1 MAQDKVLQA
10 VIKLKDEISKPLQ
23 AVNKG
28 LKGVKNSSDSVG
40 KSLKENEANL
50 KKYESSLEKAEREL
64 SSLKNQMQYTSNKAY
79 ALEKAIREG
88 KDETGQLANELKK
101 TKNTL
106 SDLKNEANNT
116 KHKIDNYKAS
126 INSTKDKVQ
135 ELKDKQNALSKSLKE
150 TKEKVKE
157 VSDSVTDMGKKLTG
171 VGVAITGSLTALTGT
186 YVAHSSEIVK
196 VSKMAGIS
204 TKEYQM
210 WDKILKSTGYSM
222 EQANGDFAAMAERM
236 AVTQQELTGL
246 IDSESDLTQIVKELG
261 LSVTDSNGN
270 LKNTGQFMNE
280 LMIATS
286 KLENKT
292 HQQAVMTAL
301 LSTTGEELLPHL
313 ENWEQ
318 KMKEMEKGNYVTDS
332 QLKKVIEFKQKWN
345 DLKLQFEGTRNAI
358 GQALMP
364 ILQELM
370 EKVSP
375 VVEKLTNWINENPKL
390 VEGILI
396 VGGVI
401 AGLGAIVTTLGIA
414 LSGLAGI
421 ITLVNIAFA
430 PTNLLIMGIV
440 VAIGGIIGMVVLMK
454 KAWDENW
461 NGVRD
466 KAKEVCDKVLNW
478 WTNLKDAILNNP
490 IVATVRQVFSG
501 GNNSNSKSNKGQKS
515 AWGTKRVVG
524 NDVPYRL
531 HDGEKILTRTQA
543 DAYEKGIGLGG
554 GISINIENMSIR
566 EEADI
571 NKVAKELVARLNRSR
586 LAFAGGVG

>member
-28 LKGVKNSSDSVG
+28 LKGVKNGSDSVG

-50 KKYESSLEKAEREL
+50 KKYESSLKKAEREL

-157 VSDSVTDMGKKLTG
+157 VSDSVTDMGKKMMG

-210 WDKILKSTGYSM
+210 WDRILKSTGYSM
-222 EQANGDFAAMAERM
+222 EQANGDFAQMAERM

-332 QLKKVIEFKQKWN
+332 QLKKVAEFKQKWN

-364 ILQELM
+364 ILEQLM

-440 VAIGGIIGMVVLMK
+440 VAIGAIIGMTVLMK

-466 KAKEVCDKVLNW
+466 KTKEVCDNIKNW

-501 GNNSNSKSNKGQKS
+501 GNDSNSKNNKGQKS

-571 NKVAKELVARLNRSR
+571 NKIAKELVARLNRSR
-586 LAFAGGVG
+586 LAFGGAY

>member
-186 YVAHSSEIVK
+186 YVEHSSEIVK

-210 WDKILKSTGYSM
+210 WDRILKSTGYSM
-222 EQANGDFAAMAERM
+222 EQANGDFAQMAERM

-421 ITLVNIAFA
+421 IALVNIAFA

-440 VAIGGIIGMVVLMK
+440 VAIGGIIGMTILMK

-501 GNNSNSKSNKGQKS
+501 GNDSNSKNNKGQKS

>member
-28 LKGVKNSSDSVG
+28 LKGVKNGSDSVG
-40 KSLKENEANL
+40 KSLKENEANF

-88 KDETGQLANELKK
+88 KDETGELANKLKQA
-101 TKNTL
+101 KNTL

-186 YVAHSSEIVK
+186 YVEHSSEIVK

-210 WDKILKSTGYSM
+210 WDRILKSTGYSM

-370 EKVSP
+370 DKVSP

-501 GNNSNSKSNKGQKS
+501 GNDSNSKSNKGQKS

>member
-28 LKGVKNSSDSVG
+28 LKGVKNGSDSVG

-88 KDETGQLANELKK
+88 KDETGELANKLKQV
-101 TKNTL
+101 KNTL

-116 KHKIDNYKAS
+116 KHKIDNYKSS
-126 INSTKDKVQ
+126 IKSAKDKVE
-135 ELKDKQNALSKSLKE
+135 ELRNKQNALSKSLKE
-150 TKEKVKE
+150 TKEKIKD
-157 VSDSVTDMGKKLTG
+157 VSDSVTDMGKKMMG
-171 VGVAITGSLTALTGT
+171 VGVAITGSLTALTGS
-186 YVAHSSEIVK
+186 YVEHSSEIVK

-222 EQANGDFAAMAERM
+222 EAANGDFAAMAERM

-396 VGGVI
+396 VGGVV

-501 GNNSNSKSNKGQKS
+501 GNDPNSKNNKGQKS

>member
-28 LKGVKNSSDSVG
+28 LKGVKNGSDSVG

-50 KKYESSLEKAEREL
+50 KKYESSLKKAEREL

-157 VSDSVTDMGKKLTG
+157 VSDSVTDMGKKMMG
-171 VGVAITGSLTALTGT
+171 VGVAITGSLTTLTGT
-186 YVAHSSEIVK
+186 YVAHGAEINK
-196 VSKMAGIS
+196 VSKMAGMTI
-204 TKEYQM
+204 KEYQI
-210 WDKILKSTGYSM
+210 WDRMLKSTGYSM
-222 EQANGDFAAMAERM
+222 EAANGDFAAMAEKM
-236 AVTQQELTGL
+236 YVTQQELLGML
-246 IDSESDLTQIVKELG
+246 DSESDLTLAVKKLG
-261 LSVTDSNGN
+261 LSVTDSNGR
-270 LKNTGQFMNE
+270 LKETGTFMNE
-280 LMIATS
+280 IITATS
-286 KLENKT
+286 KLTNKT
-292 HQQAVMTAL
+292 EQQTIMTAL

-313 ENWEQ
+313 DNWSK
-318 KMKEMEKGNYVTDS
+318 KMEEASKKEYLTKSHLDR
-332 QLKKVIEFKQKWN
+332 IEEFRSKWYG
-345 DLKLQFEGTRNAI
+345 LKLQFEDARNAI

-421 ITLVNIAFA
+421 IALVNIAFA

-440 VAIGGIIGMVVLMK
+440 VAIGGIIGMTILMK

-501 GNNSNSKSNKGQKS
+501 GNDSNSKNNKGQKS

-586 LAFAGGVG
+586 LAFGGAY

>member
-28 LKGVKNSSDSVG
+28 LKGVKNGSDSVG

-50 KKYESSLEKAEREL
+50 KKYESSLKKAEREL

-157 VSDSVTDMGKKLTG
+157 VSDSVTDMGKKMMG
-171 VGVAITGSLTALTGT
+171 VGVAITGSLTALTGS
-186 YVAHSSEIVK
+186 YVEHSSEIVK

-222 EQANGDFAAMAERM
+222 EAANGDFAAMAERM

-364 ILQELM
+364 ILEQLM

-375 VVEKLTNWINENPKL
+375 VIEKLTNWINENPKL

-440 VAIGGIIGMVVLMK
+440 VAIGGIIGMTILMK

-501 GNNSNSKSNKGQKS
+501 GNDSSSKNNKGQKS

-586 LAFAGGVG
+586 LAFGGAY

>member
-28 LKGVKNSSDSVG
+28 LKGVKNGSDSVG

-50 KKYESSLEKAEREL
+50 KKYESSLKKAEREL

-101 TKNTL
+101 TKNAL

-157 VSDSVTDMGKKLTG
+157 VSDSVTDMGKKMMG
-171 VGVAITGSLTALTGT
+171 VGVAITGSLTALTGS
-186 YVAHSSEIVK
+186 YVEHSSEIVK

-210 WDKILKSTGYSM
+210 WDRILKSTGYSM

-332 QLKKVIEFKQKWN
+332 QLKKVAEFKQKWN

-364 ILQELM
+364 ILEQLM

-421 ITLVNIAFA
+421 IALVNIAFA

-440 VAIGGIIGMVVLMK
+440 VAIGGIIGMTILMK
-454 KAWDENW
+454 KAWYENW

-501 GNNSNSKSNKGQKS
+501 GNDSNSKNNKGQKS

-586 LAFAGGVG
+586 LAFGGAY

>member
-28 LKGVKNSSDSVG
+28 LKGVKNGSDSVG

-50 KKYESSLEKAEREL
+50 KKYESSLKKAEREL

-101 TKNTL
+101 AKNTL

-157 VSDSVTDMGKKLTG
+157 VSDSVTDMGKKMMG
-171 VGVAITGSLTALTGT
+171 VGVAITGSLTALTGS
-186 YVAHSSEIVK
+186 YVEHSSEIVK

-210 WDKILKSTGYSM
+210 WDRILKSTGYSM
-222 EQANGDFAAMAERM
+222 EAANGDFAAMAERM

-332 QLKKVIEFKQKWN
+332 QLKKVAEFKQKWN

-364 ILQELM
+364 ILEQLM

-375 VVEKLTNWINENPKL
+375 GIDKVTKWFNENPKL

-421 ITLVNIAFA
+421 IALVNIAFA

-440 VAIGGIIGMVVLMK
+440 VAIGGIIGMTILMK

-501 GNNSNSKSNKGQKS
+501 GNDSNSKNNKGQKS

-586 LAFAGGVG
+586 LAFGGAY

>member
-28 LKGVKNSSDSVG
+28 LKGVKNGSDSVG

-50 KKYESSLEKAEREL
+50 KKYESSLKKAEREL

-79 ALEKAIREG
+79 VLEKAIREG

-150 TKEKVKE
+150 TKDKVKE

-186 YVAHSSEIVK
+186 YVEHSSEIVK

-222 EQANGDFAAMAERM
+222 EQANGDFAQMAERM

-501 GNNSNSKSNKGQKS
+501 GNDSNSKNNKGQKS

>member
-28 LKGVKNSSDSVG
+28 LKGVKNGSDSVG

-50 KKYESSLEKAEREL
+50 KKYESSLKKAEREL

-157 VSDSVTDMGKKLTG
+157 VSDSVTDMGKKMMG
-171 VGVAITGSLTALTGT
+171 VGVAITGSLTALTGS
-186 YVAHSSEIVK
+186 YVEHSSEIVK

-210 WDKILKSTGYSM
+210 WDRILKSTGYSM
-222 EQANGDFAAMAERM
+222 EAANGDFAAMAERM

-332 QLKKVIEFKQKWN
+332 QLKKVAEFKQKWN

-364 ILQELM
+364 ILEQLM

-375 VVEKLTNWINENPKL
+375 VIDKVTKWINENPKL

-421 ITLVNIAFA
+421 IALVNIAFA

-440 VAIGGIIGMVVLMK
+440 VAIGGIIGMTILMK

-501 GNNSNSKSNKGQKS
+501 GNDSNSKNNKGQKS

-586 LAFAGGVG
+586 LAFGGAY

>member
-28 LKGVKNSSDSVG
+28 LKGVKNGSDSVG

-88 KDETGQLANELKK
+88 KDETGELANKLKQA
-101 TKNTL
+101 KNTL

-126 INSTKDKVQ
+126 IKLTKDKVE
-135 ELKDKQNALSKSLKE
+135 ELKNKQNALSKSLKE

-186 YVAHSSEIVK
+186 YVEHSSEIVK

-210 WDKILKSTGYSM
+210 WDRILKSTGYSM

-390 VEGILI
+390 VEGMLI

-478 WTNLKDAILNNP
+478 WTNLKDTILNNP

-501 GNNSNSKSNKGQKS
+501 GNDSNSKSNKGQKS

>member
-1 MAQDKVLQA
+1 MAQDKILQA

-28 LKGVKNSSDSVG
+28 LKGVKNGSDSVG

-116 KHKIDNYKAS
+116 KHKIDNYKSS
-126 INSTKDKVQ
+126 INSTKDKVE
-135 ELKDKQNALSKSLKE
+135 ELKNKQNALSKSLKE
-150 TKEKVKE
+150 TKDKVKE

-186 YVAHSSEIVK
+186 YVEHSSEIVK

-210 WDKILKSTGYSM
+210 WDRILKSTGYSM
-222 EQANGDFAAMAERM
+222 EQANGDFAQMAERM

-375 VVEKLTNWINENPKL
+375 VVEKVTNWINENPKL

-421 ITLVNIAFA
+421 ITLVNIAFT

>member
-1 MAQDKVLQA
+1 MNDKVLQA

-28 LKGVKNSSDSVG
+28 LKGVKIGSDSVS

-50 KKYESSLEKAEREL
+50 KKYESSLEDAEKKL
-64 SSLKNQMQYTSNKAY
+64 TSLKNQMQYTSDKAY
-79 ALEKAIREG
+79 KLEKAIREG
-88 KDETGQLANELKK
+88 KDKTGQLANELKK

-116 KHKIDNYKAS
+116 KNKIDNYKAS
-126 INSTKDKVQ
+126 IKSTKDKVQ

-150 TKEKVKE
+150 TKEKIKSA
-157 VSDSVTDMGKKLTG
+157 SDAITDMGKKITG
-171 VGVAITGSLTALTGT
+171 VGVAITGSLTALTGS

-210 WDKILKSTGYSM
+210 WDRILKSTGYSM

-246 IDSESDLTQIVKELG
+246 IDSESDLTQIVKALG
-261 LSVTDSNGN
+261 LTVTDSNGK

-318 KMKEMEKGNYVTDS
+318 KMKEMEKGNYITDS
-332 QLKKVIEFKQKWN
+332 QLKKVAEFKQKWN

-364 ILQELM
+364 ILEQLI

-375 VVEKLTNWINENPKL
+375 VIDKVTKWINENPKL

-440 VAIGGIIGMVVLMK
+440 VAIGAIIGMTVLMK

-466 KAKEVCDKVLNW
+466 KTKEVCDNIKNW
-478 WTNLKDAILNNP
+478 WIDLKNAILNNP
-490 IVATVRQVFSG
+490 IVATIRQVFSG
-501 GNNSNSKSNKGQKS
+501 GSSENSSNKGQKS

-531 HDGEKILTRTQA
+531 HDGERVLTRSQA
-543 DAYEKGIGLGG
+543 DEYEKGIGLGG
-554 GISINIENMSIR
+554 GINISIENMTIR

-586 LAFAGGVG
+586 LAFAGGAY

>member
-28 LKGVKNSSDSVG
+28 LKGVKNGSDSVG

-50 KKYESSLEKAEREL
+50 KKYESSLKKAEREL

-157 VSDSVTDMGKKLTG
+157 VSDSVTDMGKKMMG
-171 VGVAITGSLTALTGT
+171 VGVAITGSLTALTGS
-186 YVAHSSEIVK
+186 YVEHSSEIVK

-222 EQANGDFAAMAERM
+222 EAANGDFAAMAERM

-501 GNNSNSKSNKGQKS
+501 GNDSNSKNNKGQKS

>member
-28 LKGVKNSSDSVG
+28 LKGVKNGSDSVG

-50 KKYESSLEKAEREL
+50 KKYESSLKKAEREL

-116 KHKIDNYKAS
+116 KNKIDNYKAS

-157 VSDSVTDMGKKLTG
+157 VSDSVTDMGKKMMG

-186 YVAHSSEIVK
+186 YVEHSSEIVK

-210 WDKILKSTGYSM
+210 WDRILKSTGYSM

-421 ITLVNIAFA
+421 IALVNIAFA

-554 GISINIENMSIR
+554 GISINVENMSIR

>member
-1 MAQDKVLQA
+1 MAQDKTLQA
-10 VIKLKDEISKPLQ
+10 IIKLKDEISKPLQ
-23 AVNKG
+23 AVNKS
-28 LKGVKNSSDSVG
+28 LKGVKNDSDSVS
-40 KSLKENEANL
+40 KSMKQA
-50 KKYESSLEKAEREL
+50 KD
-64 SSLKNQMQYTSNKAY
+64 TFSN
-79 ALEKAIREG
+79 
-88 KDETGQLANELKK
+88 
-101 TKNTL
+101 
-106 SDLKNEANNT
+106 LKNEANNT
-116 KHKIDNYKAS
+116 KSKLDSYKAS
-126 INSTKDKVQ
+126 INSVKNKVQ
-135 ELKDKQNALSKSLKE
+135 ELKDKQNALSESLKE
-150 TKEKVKE
+150 TKEKVKN
-157 VSDSVTDMGKKLTG
+157 VSDAISDMGKKLTVTG
-171 VGVAITGSLTALTGT
+171 TAITGTLTALTGS
-186 YVAHSSEIVK
+186 YVEHSAEIVK

-204 TKEYQM
+204 TKEYQI

-246 IDSESDLTQIVKELG
+246 IDSESDLTQIVKALG
-261 LSVTDSNGN
+261 LTVTDSNGN
-270 LKNTGQFMNE
+270 LKNTGKFMNE

-332 QLKKVIEFKQKWN
+332 QLNKVIEFKQKWN
-345 DLKLQFEGTRNAI
+345 NLKLQFEGTRNAI

-364 ILQELM
+364 ILEQLM
-370 EKVSP
+370 ERVSP
-375 VVEKLTNWINENPKL
+375 VVEKLTKWINENPKL

-401 AGLGAIVTTLGIA
+401 AGLGAIITTLGIA

-440 VAIGGIIGMVVLMK
+440 VAIGAIIGMTVLMK

-466 KAKEVCDKVLNW
+466 KTKEVCDNVKNW
-478 WTNLKDAILNNP
+478 WIDLKNSILNNP

-501 GNNSNSKSNKGQKS
+501 GSSESNSNKGQKS
-515 AWGTKRVVG
+515 AWGTKRVIG

-531 HDGEKILTRTQA
+531 HSGERVLTRTEA
-543 DAYEKGIGLGG
+543 DNYEKGVGLGS
-554 GISINIENMSIR
+554 GISINIESMTIR

-571 NKVAKELVARLNRSR
+571 NKVAKEIVNRINRSR
-586 LAFAGGVG
+586 LAFGGVY

>member
-28 LKGVKNSSDSVG
+28 LKGVKNGSDSVG

-88 KDETGQLANELKK
+88 KDETGELANKLKQA
-101 TKNTL
+101 KNTL

-116 KHKIDNYKAS
+116 KHKIDNYKSS
-126 INSTKDKVQ
+126 IKSAKDKVE
-135 ELKDKQNALSKSLKE
+135 ELRNKQNALSKSLKE
-150 TKEKVKE
+150 TKEKIKE

-210 WDKILKSTGYSM
+210 WDRILKSTGYSM
-222 EQANGDFAAMAERM
+222 EQANGDFAQMAERM

-292 HQQAVMTAL
+292 HQQAIMTAL

-421 ITLVNIAFA
+421 IALVNIAFA

-501 GNNSNSKSNKGQKS
+501 GNDSNSKNNKGQKS

-531 HDGEKILTRTQA
+531 HDGNSFA
-543 DAYEKGIGLGG
+543 VCYG
-554 GISINIENMSIR
+554 N
-566 EEADI
+566 
-571 NKVAKELVARLNRSR
+571 VA
-586 LAFAGGVG
+586 

>member
-28 LKGVKNSSDSVG
+28 LKGVKNGSDSVG

-50 KKYESSLEKAEREL
+50 KKYESSLKKAEREL

-157 VSDSVTDMGKKLTG
+157 VSDSVTDMGKKMMG
-171 VGVAITGSLTALTGT
+171 VGVAITGSLTALTGS
-186 YVAHSSEIVK
+186 YVEHSSEIVK

-210 WDKILKSTGYSM
+210 WDRILKSTGYSM
-222 EQANGDFAAMAERM
+222 EAANGDFAAMAERM

-332 QLKKVIEFKQKWN
+332 QLKKVAEFKQKWN

-364 ILQELM
+364 ILEQLM

-421 ITLVNIAFA
+421 IALVNIAFA

-440 VAIGGIIGMVVLMK
+440 VAIGGIIGMTILMK

-501 GNNSNSKSNKGQKS
+501 GNDSNSKNNKGQKS

-586 LAFAGGVG
+586 LAFGGAY

>member
-28 LKGVKNSSDSVG
+28 LKGVKNGSDSVG

-50 KKYESSLEKAEREL
+50 KKYESSLKKAEREL

-157 VSDSVTDMGKKLTG
+157 VSDSVTDMGKKMMG
-171 VGVAITGSLTALTGT
+171 VGVAITGSLTALTGS
-186 YVAHSSEIVK
+186 YVEHSSEIVK

-210 WDKILKSTGYSM
+210 WDRILKSTGYSM
-222 EQANGDFAAMAERM
+222 EAANGDFAAMAERM

-364 ILQELM
+364 ILEQLM

-375 VVEKLTNWINENPKL
+375 VIDKVTKWINENPKL

-401 AGLGAIVTTLGIA
+401 AGLGAIVATLGIA

-421 ITLVNIAFA
+421 IALVNIAFA

-440 VAIGGIIGMVVLMK
+440 VAIGGIIGMTILMK

-501 GNNSNSKSNKGQKS
+501 GNDSNSKNNKGQKS

-586 LAFAGGVG
+586 LAFGGAY

>member
-28 LKGVKNSSDSVG
+28 LKGVKNGSDSVG

-50 KKYESSLEKAEREL
+50 KKYESSLKKAEREL

-79 ALEKAIREG
+79 ALEKAVREG

-157 VSDSVTDMGKKLTG
+157 VSDSVTDMGKKMMG
-171 VGVAITGSLTALTGT
+171 VGVAITGSLTALTGS
-186 YVAHSSEIVK
+186 YVEHSSEIVK

-210 WDKILKSTGYSM
+210 WDRILKSTGYSM
-222 EQANGDFAAMAERM
+222 EQANGDFAQMAERM

-501 GNNSNSKSNKGQKS
+501 GNDSNSKSNKGQKS

>member
-1 MAQDKVLQA
+1 MSQNKTLQA

-23 AVNKG
+23 AINKG
-28 LKGVKNSSDSVG
+28 LKGVKNGSDSVS

-88 KDETGQLANELKK
+88 KDETGELANRLKQ

-135 ELKDKQNALSKSLKE
+135 ELKDKQDALSKSLKE
-150 TKEKVKE
+150 TKEKVKSA
-157 VSDSVTDMGKKLTG
+157 SDAITDMGKKLMG
-171 VGVAITGSLTALTGT
+171 VGVAITGSLTALTGS
-186 YVAHSSEIVK
+186 YVEHSSEIVK

-210 WDKILKSTGYSM
+210 WDRILKSTGYSM
-222 EQANGDFAAMAERM
+222 EQANGDFVAMAERM

-246 IDSESDLTQIVKELG
+246 IDSESDLTQIVKALG

-364 ILQELM
+364 ILEQLM

-375 VVEKLTNWINENPKL
+375 VVEKVTNWINENPKL

-440 VAIGGIIGMVVLMK
+440 VAIGAIIGMTVLMK

-461 NGVRD
+461 NGVKD

>member
-1 MAQDKVLQA
+1 MAQDKILQA

-28 LKGVKNSSDSVG
+28 LKGVKNGSDSVG

-50 KKYESSLEKAEREL
+50 KKYESSLKKAEREL

-126 INSTKDKVQ
+126 INSTKDKVE
-135 ELKDKQNALSKSLKE
+135 ELRNKQNALSKSLKE
-150 TKEKVKE
+150 TREKIKD

-186 YVAHSSEIVK
+186 YVEHSSEIVK

-210 WDKILKSTGYSM
+210 WDRILKSTGYSM
-222 EQANGDFAAMAERM
+222 EQANGDFAQMAERM

-421 ITLVNIAFA
+421 IALVNIAFA

-440 VAIGGIIGMVVLMK
+440 VAIGGIIGMTILMK

-466 KAKEVCDKVLNW
+466 KTKEVCDKVLNW

>member
-1 MAQDKVLQA
+1 MNDKVLQA
-10 VIKLKDEISKPLQ
+10 VIKLKDEMSRPLQ
-23 AVNKG
+23 TVNKS
-28 LKGVKNSSDSVG
+28 LKGVKTNSDSVR
-40 KSLKENEANL
+40 KSIKENEASI
-50 KKYESSLEKAEREL
+50 KKYEDSLEKATREL
-64 SSLKNQMQYTSNKAY
+64 SSLKNQMQYTSDKAY
-79 ALEKAIREG
+79 KLEKAIREG
-88 KDETGQLANELKK
+88 KDETGELAKKLKQ
-101 TKNTL
+101 TKSTL
-106 SDLKNEANNT
+106 SDLKNEASNT
-116 KHKIDNYKAS
+116 KNKIDNYKSS
-126 INSTKDKVQ
+126 INQAKQKVQ

-157 VSDSVTDMGKKLTG
+157 VSDSVTNMGKKLMG

-186 YVAHSSEIVK
+186 YVEHSSEIVK

-210 WDKILKSTGYSM
+210 WDRILKSTGYSM

-246 IDSESDLTQIVKELG
+246 IDSESDLTQIVKSLG
-261 LSVTDSNGN
+261 LTVTDSNGN

-318 KMKEMEKGNYVTDS
+318 KMKEMEKGNYITDS
-332 QLKKVIEFKQKWN
+332 QLKKVAEFKQKWN

-364 ILQELM
+364 ILEQLI

-375 VVEKLTNWINENPKL
+375 VIDKVTKWINENPKL

-396 VGGVI
+396 VGGAIV
-401 AGLGAIVTTLGIA
+401 GLGAIITTLGIS

-421 ITLVNIAFA
+421 MTIVNIAFA

-440 VAIGGIIGMVVLMK
+440 VAIGAIIGMTVLMK

-466 KAKEVCDKVLNW
+466 KTKEVCDNIKNW
-478 WTNLKDAILNNP
+478 WIDLKNAILNNP
-490 IVATVRQVFSG
+490 IVATIRQVFSG
-501 GNNSNSKSNKGQKS
+501 GSSENSSNKGQKS

-531 HDGEKILTRTQA
+531 HDGERVLTRSQA
-543 DAYEKGIGLGG
+543 DEYEKGIGLGG

-586 LAFAGGVG
+586 LAFAGGVY

>member
-28 LKGVKNSSDSVG
+28 LKGVKNGSDSVG

-50 KKYESSLEKAEREL
+50 KKYESSLKKAEREL

-157 VSDSVTDMGKKLTG
+157 VSDSVTDMGKKMMG
-171 VGVAITGSLTALTGT
+171 VGVAITGSLTALTGS
-186 YVAHSSEIVK
+186 YVEHSSEIVK

-210 WDKILKSTGYSM
+210 WDRILKSTGYSM
-222 EQANGDFAAMAERM
+222 EAANGDFAAMAERM

-332 QLKKVIEFKQKWN
+332 QLKKVAEFKQKWN

-364 ILQELM
+364 ILEQLM

-375 VVEKLTNWINENPKL
+375 VIDKVTKWINENPKL

-401 AGLGAIVTTLGIA
+401 AGLGAIVATLGIA

-421 ITLVNIAFA
+421 IALVNIAFA

-440 VAIGGIIGMVVLMK
+440 VAIGGIIGMTILMK

-501 GNNSNSKSNKGQKS
+501 GNDSNSKNNKGQKS

-554 GISINIENMSIR
+554 GISINIENMSVR

>member
-28 LKGVKNSSDSVG
+28 LKGVKNGSDSVG

-50 KKYESSLEKAEREL
+50 KKYESSLKKAEREL

-157 VSDSVTDMGKKLTG
+157 VSDSVTDMGKKITG

-186 YVAHSSEIVK
+186 YVEHSSEIVK

-210 WDKILKSTGYSM
+210 WDRILKSTGYSM

-440 VAIGGIIGMVVLMK
+440 VAIGAIIGMAILMK

-466 KAKEVCDKVLNW
+466 KTKEVCDKVLNW

-501 GNNSNSKSNKGQKS
+501 GNDSNSKSNKGQKS

>member
-28 LKGVKNSSDSVG
+28 LKGVKNGSDSVG

-50 KKYESSLEKAEREL
+50 KKYESSLKKAEREL

-157 VSDSVTDMGKKLTG
+157 VSDSVTDMGKKMMG
-171 VGVAITGSLTALTGT
+171 VGVAITGSLTALTGS
-186 YVAHSSEIVK
+186 YVEHSSEIVK

-210 WDKILKSTGYSM
+210 WDRILKTTGYSM
-222 EQANGDFAAMAERM
+222 EAANGDFAAMAERM

-501 GNNSNSKSNKGQKS
+501 GNDSNSKSNKGQKS

-586 LAFAGGVG
+586 LAFGGAY

>member
-1 MAQDKVLQA
+1 MAQDKILQA

-28 LKGVKNSSDSVG
+28 LKGVKNGSDSVG

-186 YVAHSSEIVK
+186 YVEHSSEIVK

-210 WDKILKSTGYSM
+210 WDRILKSTGYSM
-222 EQANGDFAAMAERM
+222 EQANGDFAQMAERM

-421 ITLVNIAFA
+421 IALVNIAFA

-440 VAIGGIIGMVVLMK
+440 VAIGGIIGMTILMK

-501 GNNSNSKSNKGQKS
+501 GNDSNSKSNKGQKS

-531 HDGEKILTRTQA
+531 HDGNSFA
-543 DAYEKGIGLGG
+543 VCYG
-554 GISINIENMSIR
+554 N
-566 EEADI
+566 
-571 NKVAKELVARLNRSR
+571 VA
-586 LAFAGGVG
+586 

>member
-28 LKGVKNSSDSVG
+28 LKGVKNGSDSVG

-150 TKEKVKE
+150 TKEKVKN
-157 VSDSVTDMGKKLTG
+157 VSDAITDMGKKLTG

-210 WDKILKSTGYSM
+210 WDRILKSTGYSM

-501 GNNSNSKSNKGQKS
+501 GNDSNSKNNKGQKS

-586 LAFAGGVG
+586 LAFGGSY

>member
-28 LKGVKNSSDSVG
+28 LKGVKNGSDSVG

-157 VSDSVTDMGKKLTG
+157 VSDSVTDMGKKMMG
-171 VGVAITGSLTALTGT
+171 VGVAITGSLTALTGS
-186 YVAHSSEIVK
+186 YVEHSSEIVK

-210 WDKILKSTGYSM
+210 WDRILKSTGYSM
-222 EQANGDFAAMAERM
+222 EAANGDFAAMAERM

-332 QLKKVIEFKQKWN
+332 QLKKVAEFKQKWN

-364 ILQELM
+364 ILEQLM

-375 VVEKLTNWINENPKL
+375 VIDKVTKWINENPKL

-421 ITLVNIAFA
+421 IALVNIAFA

-440 VAIGGIIGMVVLMK
+440 VAIGGIIGMTILMK

-501 GNNSNSKSNKGQKS
+501 GNDSNSKNNKGQKS

-586 LAFAGGVG
+586 LAFGGAY

>member
-1 MAQDKVLQA
+1 MAQDKILQA
-10 VIKLKDEISKPLQ
+10 VIKLKDEISKPLKV
-23 AVNKG
+23 VNKG
-28 LKGVKNSSDSVG
+28 LKGVKNGSDSVG

-116 KHKIDNYKAS
+116 KHKIDNYKSS
-126 INSTKDKVQ
+126 IKSAKDKVE
-135 ELKDKQNALSKSLKE
+135 ELRNKQNALSKSLKE
-150 TKEKVKE
+150 TKEKIKD

-186 YVAHSSEIVK
+186 YVEHSSEIVK

-210 WDKILKSTGYSM
+210 WDRILKSTGYSM

-501 GNNSNSKSNKGQKS
+501 GNNSNSKNNKGQKS

>member
-28 LKGVKNSSDSVG
+28 LKGVKNGSDSVG

-210 WDKILKSTGYSM
+210 WDRILKSTGYSM

-501 GNNSNSKSNKGQKS
+501 GNDSNSKNNKGQKS

>member
-23 AVNKG
+23 TVNKG
-28 LKGVKNSSDSVG
+28 LKGVKNGSDSVG

-50 KKYESSLEKAEREL
+50 KKYESSLKKAEREL

-157 VSDSVTDMGKKLTG
+157 VSDSVTDMGKKMMG
-171 VGVAITGSLTALTGT
+171 VGVAITGSLTALTGS
-186 YVAHSSEIVK
+186 YVEHSSEIVK

-210 WDKILKSTGYSM
+210 WDRILKSTGYSM
-222 EQANGDFAAMAERM
+222 EAANGDFAAMAERM

-332 QLKKVIEFKQKWN
+332 QLKKVAEFKQKWN

-364 ILQELM
+364 ILEQLM

-390 VEGILI
+390 VEGMLI

-421 ITLVNIAFA
+421 IALVNIAFA

-440 VAIGGIIGMVVLMK
+440 VAIGGIIGMTILMK

-501 GNNSNSKSNKGQKS
+501 GNDSNSKNNKGQKS

-586 LAFAGGVG
+586 LAFGGAY

>member
-1 MAQDKVLQA
+1 M
-10 VIKLKDEISKPLQ
+10 
-23 AVNKG
+23 
-28 LKGVKNSSDSVG
+28 
-40 KSLKENEANL
+40 
-50 KKYESSLEKAEREL
+50 
-64 SSLKNQMQYTSNKAY
+64 
-79 ALEKAIREG
+79 
-88 KDETGQLANELKK
+88 
-101 TKNTL
+101 
-106 SDLKNEANNT
+106 
-116 KHKIDNYKAS
+116 
-126 INSTKDKVQ
+126 
-135 ELKDKQNALSKSLKE
+135 
-150 TKEKVKE
+150 
-157 VSDSVTDMGKKLTG
+157 
-171 VGVAITGSLTALTGT
+171 
-186 YVAHSSEIVK
+186 
-196 VSKMAGIS
+196 
-204 TKEYQM
+204 
-210 WDKILKSTGYSM
+210 
-222 EQANGDFAAMAERM
+222 
-236 AVTQQELTGL
+236 
-246 IDSESDLTQIVKELG
+246 
-261 LSVTDSNGN
+261 
-270 LKNTGQFMNE
+270 
-280 LMIATS
+280 
-286 KLENKT
+286 
-292 HQQAVMTAL
+292 
-301 LSTTGEELLPHL
+301 
-313 ENWEQ
+313 
-318 KMKEMEKGNYVTDS
+318 
-332 QLKKVIEFKQKWN
+332 
-345 DLKLQFEGTRNAI
+345 QFEGTRNAI

-414 LSGLAGI
+414 LSGLAGV

-501 GNNSNSKSNKGQKS
+501 GNDSNSKNNKGQKS

-586 LAFAGGVG
+586 LAFGGSY

>member
-28 LKGVKNSSDSVG
+28 LKGVKNGSDSVG

-64 SSLKNQMQYTSNKAY
+64 SNLKNQMQYTSNKAY

-116 KHKIDNYKAS
+116 KHKIDNYKSS
-126 INSTKDKVQ
+126 IKSAKDKVE
-135 ELKDKQNALSKSLKE
+135 ELRNKQNALSKSLKE

-210 WDKILKSTGYSM
+210 WDRILKSTGYSM
-222 EQANGDFAAMAERM
+222 EQANGDFAQMAERM

-370 EKVSP
+370 KKVSP

-421 ITLVNIAFA
+421 IALVNIAFA

-586 LAFAGGVG
+586 LAFGGSY

>member
-28 LKGVKNSSDSVG
+28 LKGVKNGSDSVG

-88 KDETGQLANELKK
+88 KDETGELANKLKQA
-101 TKNTL
+101 KNTL

-126 INSTKDKVQ
+126 INLTKDKVE
-135 ELKDKQNALSKSLKE
+135 ELKNKQNALSKSLKE

-186 YVAHSSEIVK
+186 YVEHSSEIVK

-210 WDKILKSTGYSM
+210 WDRILKSTGYSM

-390 VEGILI
+390 VEGMLI

-478 WTNLKDAILNNP
+478 WTNLKDTILNNP

-501 GNNSNSKSNKGQKS
+501 GNDSNSKSNKGQKS

>member
-1 MAQDKVLQA
+1 MAQDKILQA

-28 LKGVKNSSDSVG
+28 LKGVKNGSDSVG

-150 TKEKVKE
+150 TKEKVKN
-157 VSDSVTDMGKKLTG
+157 VSDAITDMGKKLTG
-171 VGVAITGSLTALTGT
+171 VGVAITGSLTALTGS
-186 YVAHSSEIVK
+186 YVEHSSEIVK

-210 WDKILKSTGYSM
+210 WDRILKSTGYSM
-222 EQANGDFAAMAERM
+222 EQANGDFAQMAERM

-440 VAIGGIIGMVVLMK
+440 VAIGGIIGMTILMK

-501 GNNSNSKSNKGQKS
+501 GNDSNSKNNKGQKS

-531 HDGEKILTRTQA
+531 HDGNSFA
-543 DAYEKGIGLGG
+543 VCYG
-554 GISINIENMSIR
+554 N
-566 EEADI
+566 
-571 NKVAKELVARLNRSR
+571 VA
-586 LAFAGGVG
+586 

>member
-1 MAQDKVLQA
+1 MNDKVLQA
-10 VIKLKDEISKPLQ
+10 VIKLKDEMSRPLQ
-23 AVNKG
+23 TVNKS
-28 LKGVKNSSDSVG
+28 LKGVKTNSDSVR
-40 KSLKENEANL
+40 KSIKENEASI
-50 KKYESSLEKAEREL
+50 KKYEDSLEKATREL
-64 SSLKNQMQYTSNKAY
+64 SSLKNQMQYTSDKAY
-79 ALEKAIREG
+79 KLEKAIREG
-88 KDETGQLANELKK
+88 KDETGELAKKLKQ
-101 TKNTL
+101 TKSTL
-106 SDLKNEANNT
+106 SDLKNEASNT
-116 KHKIDNYKAS
+116 KNKIDNYKSS
-126 INSTKDKVQ
+126 INQAKQKVQ

-150 TKEKVKE
+150 TKEKVKK
-157 VSDSVTDMGKKLTG
+157 VSDSITDMGKKLMG

-186 YVAHSSEIVK
+186 YVEHSSEIVK

-210 WDKILKSTGYSM
+210 WDRILKSTGYSM

-246 IDSESDLTQIVKELG
+246 IDSESDLTQIVKSLG
-261 LSVTDSNGN
+261 LTVTDSNGN

-318 KMKEMEKGNYVTDS
+318 KMKEMEKGNYITDS
-332 QLKKVIEFKQKWN
+332 QLKIVAEFKQKWN

-364 ILQELM
+364 ILEQLI

-375 VVEKLTNWINENPKL
+375 VIDKVTKWINENPKL

-440 VAIGGIIGMVVLMK
+440 VAIGAIIGMTVLMK

-466 KAKEVCDKVLNW
+466 KTKEVCDNIKNW
-478 WTNLKDAILNNP
+478 WIDLKNAILNNP
-490 IVATVRQVFSG
+490 IVATIRQVFSG
-501 GNNSNSKSNKGQKS
+501 GSSENSSNKGQKS

-531 HDGEKILTRTQA
+531 HDGERVLTRSQA
-543 DAYEKGIGLGG
+543 DEYEKGIGLGG
-554 GISINIENMSIR
+554 GINISIENMTIR

-586 LAFAGGVG
+586 LAFAGGAY

>member
-28 LKGVKNSSDSVG
+28 LKGVKNGSDSVG

-50 KKYESSLEKAEREL
+50 KKYESSLKKAEREL

-157 VSDSVTDMGKKLTG
+157 VSDSVTDMGKKMMG
-171 VGVAITGSLTALTGT
+171 VGVAITGSLTALTGS
-186 YVAHSSEIVK
+186 YVEHSSEIVK

-210 WDKILKSTGYSM
+210 WDRILKSTGYSM
-222 EQANGDFAAMAERM
+222 EAANGDFAAMAERM

-332 QLKKVIEFKQKWN
+332 QLKKVAEFKQKWN

-421 ITLVNIAFA
+421 IALVNIAFA

-440 VAIGGIIGMVVLMK
+440 VAIGGIIGMTILMK

-501 GNNSNSKSNKGQKS
+501 GNDSNSKNNKGQKS

-586 LAFAGGVG
+586 LAFGGAY